1 MSTAGGDIGAVICDF
16 GNVLVRWDREP
27 LYRTL
32 NPDDERRRFFM
43 ERIESELRARPR
55 LLTRR

>member
-1 MSTAGGDIGAVICDF
+1 MSAEAGTIGAVIFDF

-43 ERIESELRARPR
+43 ERIESELRA
-55 LLTRR
+55 LGLAF